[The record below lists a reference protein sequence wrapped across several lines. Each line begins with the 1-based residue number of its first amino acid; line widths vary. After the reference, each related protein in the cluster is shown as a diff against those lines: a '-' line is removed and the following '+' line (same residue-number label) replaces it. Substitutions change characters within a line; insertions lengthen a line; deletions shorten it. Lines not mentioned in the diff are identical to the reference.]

1 MSKPTVFE
9 KLHAICADD
18 TINPA
23 DKILFIQVVLRTGNG
38 ENCYPGISTLKKWTA
53 LSADQIKRSSKRLQG
68 KGKIHVQRRFLRSN
82 VYTPLIGSENKPCR
96 GQERPKQAQPPI
108 PAPKPPKQVKP
119 RLQSEQ
125 KSAHSERKTA
135 PIVSAPVRY
144 IKEQRQK
151 ENLKKQTNTAHPES
165 KPTPPTSEQ
174 RPSVSLEPMI
184 KNFEDIVKWAD
195 NTCMACGSK
204 TKLVESLIDGRGKKT
219 DLTNVQACC
228 EKCTGDASNTFQE
241 GMRTDYRARFAQSH
255 G

>member
-1 MSKPTVFE
+1 MSNILHPIKKNTRNLSVSEGARLIFVDLTLMAGNRGYCWCGIEYMAREFGVSRRTIKSRLKEMVKAKLISLEDGYIHIIGLTPKPDAKTATSWKNSVSQVE
-9 KLHAICADD
+9 KKCQLADQNQPIPKPEHPV
-18 TINPA
+18 TATTLATPVESNPST
-23 DKILFIQVVLRTGNG
+23 KRQVVKD
-38 ENCYPGISTLKKWTA
+38 LK
-53 LSADQIKRSSKRLQG
+53 
-68 KGKIHVQRRFLRSN
+68 
-82 VYTPLIGSENKPCR
+82 E
-96 GQERPKQAQPPI
+96 
-108 PAPKPPKQVKP
+108 
-119 RLQSEQ
+119 
-125 KSAHSERKTA
+125 
-135 PIVSAPVRY
+135 
-144 IKEQRQK
+144 
-151 ENLKKQTNTAHPES
+151 KKQTNTAHPES

-255 G
+255 